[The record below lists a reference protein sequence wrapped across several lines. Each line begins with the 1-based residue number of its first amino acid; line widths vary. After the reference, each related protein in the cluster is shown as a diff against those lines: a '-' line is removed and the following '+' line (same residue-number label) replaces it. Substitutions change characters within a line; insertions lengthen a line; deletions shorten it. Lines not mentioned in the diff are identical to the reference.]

1 MGLMETMLLTPIGI
15 LSCGVIL
22 SLALITLVKL
32 KRGREITEARLSRG
46 LRQYVGTAE
55 RVECVAAPFPAT
67 VLQ

>member
-1 MGLMETMLLTPIGI
+1 MEAMLLTPIGF

-32 KRGREITEARLSRG
+32 KRRREITEARLSRG

-55 RVECVAAPFPAT
+55 RAECVRADA
-67 VLQ
+67 